1 VKLNDAVWGVLLLAL
16 AAAVLWST
24 RSFPN
29 IPGQTIGPS
38 AFPALLAWILAG
50 CAVALIVR
58 GIRERAPAIE
68 LGEWLSSPSHIVNL
82 LLTIAGLVFYI
93 VAADRLGYLI
103 TAVTIL
109 LVLLLKLG
117 VKARV
122 AVPTAIAVVFVIHLV
137 FYKVLRVTLPWG
149 VLPVLY

>member
-1 VKLNDAVWGVLLLAL
+1 MKLNDAVWGALLLAL
-16 AAAVLWST
+16 AAAVLWT
-24 RSFPN
+24 IRGFPN
-29 IPGQTIGPS
+29 IPGQSIGPA
-38 AFPALLAWILAG
+38 AFPGLLAWILAG

-58 GIRERAPAIE
+58 GIRERTPAIE

-93 VAADRLGYLI
+93 VASERLGYLI
-103 TAVTIL
+103 TAGTIL

-117 VKARV
+117 VGARV
-122 AVPTAIAVVFVIHLV
+122 AVPTAIAVVFVIHV
-137 FYKVLRVTLPWG
+137 IFYKLLRVTLPWG